1 MEQIASQ
8 SSLIRNAWEAHEGDM
23 PAAIDALAL
32 RITTDAELRATLM
45 APIIRA
51 WCRDQISAYVGSL
64 RVAAVETTRE
74 SQRGERLRSVIGMT
88 LFDFPL
94 PGGKRLGD
102 ANAAEIA
109 EGAQAYAETAADAAH
124 KSRWLQAVAAKVGK
138 RNRCE
143 EALTLAQLEALMEA
157 AKV

>member
-1 MEQIASQ
+1 MGKTATQFT
-8 SSLIRNAWEAHEGDM
+8 LIRDVWKANEGDM
-23 PAAIDALAL
+23 PAAIEALAAC
-32 RITTDAELRATLM
+32 ITTDAELRATLM
-45 APIIRA
+45 ASIIRA

-64 RVAAVETTRE
+64 RIAALG
-74 SQRGERLRSVIGMT
+74 SGAQNHRGERLRAVIGMT

-109 EGAQAYAETAADAAH
+109 QGAQAYAETATDATH